1 MDDFFDEDTLD
12 YIFDD
17 LLFDGYSVEE
27 ANEFIS
33 NMRGRSKANEN
44 TQYHP

>member
-17 LLFDGYSVEE
+17 LLFDGYSAEE

-33 NMRGRSKANEN
+33 NMRERSEANE
-44 TQYHP
+44 